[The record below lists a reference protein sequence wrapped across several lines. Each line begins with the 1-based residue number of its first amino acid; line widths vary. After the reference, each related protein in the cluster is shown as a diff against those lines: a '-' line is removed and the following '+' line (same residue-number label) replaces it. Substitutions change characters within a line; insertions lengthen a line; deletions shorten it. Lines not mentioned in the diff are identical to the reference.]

1 MPSWGVS
8 ESAREIIC
16 DCEQDFNGFFVIVDG
31 YLQRPSIKGNR
42 RFMIGEKFASVTGSV
57 REDIKLQLWPCGRKQ
72 SFKVRSTAHEGL
84 WPYERM
90 AFYES
95 VANDNLIV
103 ENAVTTNREEPSPA
117 DQSPVEPTTAD
128 LTDFV
133 QPASQH
139 GVSTQQRTTK
149 PPVQNPQTS
158 FIESLDR
165 NVRPRRCK
173 PPVASI
179 RKKMVN
185 QHDTKKV
192 PSLPHNY
199 IGHLFLFLC
208 LLVRKLL
215 C

>member
-1 MPSWGVS
+1 MVNSSLHRV
-8 ESAREIIC
+8 
-16 DCEQDFNGFFVIVDG
+16 QLLV
-31 YLQRPSIKGNR
+31 Q
-42 RFMIGEKFASVTGSV
+42 FAKILSYN
-57 REDIKLQLWPCGRKQ
+57 CGPVAENNQ

-95 VANDNLIV
+95 VANDNLIA

-133 QPASQH
+133 RPASQH
-139 GVSTQQRTTK
+139 GVSTPQRTAK

-185 QHDTKKV
+185 QHGTKKV

-199 IGHLFLFLC
+199 IDHLFLFLC
-208 LLVRKLL
+208 LLVRKVALL
-215 C
+215 VACLNGHLAGWLLSRLVFFFIFSFYLFFVSHLRLSPLV